1 MQSSVD
7 YELTS
12 QSKVEFQNEKQLIIP
27 TSHKLIVGDARR
39 VSMESIGNVHLVVT
53 SPPYWTIRDYG
64 IPGQIGFNQDLAEY
78 IDSLLSVWRKC
89 YDALCPGCRMIIDI
103 GDQYLRATKHKAYQI
118 IPLHSYV
125 INSIMNDKRMR
136 MDFLGTIIWRKIS
149 TTKTSGGANV
159 MGSYPYP
166 RNVYPCFENE
176 FIAIFR
182 KEGTPPRPERPF
194 RDASKLSLAE
204 WREFTQG
211 VWTFPGTKAGENPS
225 AFPETLPNRLIRM
238 FSFPGETVLDP
249 FVGSGTTMRAAAS
262 LGRNSIGIELGFATR
277 SGKPFEK
284 VIEENVL
291 TAELETYS
299 GQPRIS
305 VLRV

>member
-1 MQSSVD
+1 MQSNVHHE
-7 YELTS
+7 YLPHN
-12 QSKVEFQNEKQLIIP
+12 KVESKNETQLTTS

-39 VSMESIGNVHLVVT
+39 IGKEFIGNVHLVVT

-64 IPGQIGFNQDLAEY
+64 IPGQIGFNQNLKEY

-89 YDALCPGCRMIIDI
+89 YNVLYPGCRMIIDI
-103 GDQYLRATKHKAYQI
+103 GDQYLRASKNKPYQI

-125 INSIMNDKRMR
+125 INSIMNDKHMH

-149 TTKTSGGANV
+149 TTRTSGGANV

-182 KEGTPPRPERPF
+182 KEGATPKPEE
-194 RDASKLSLAE
+194 SLKETGKMTLAE

-211 VWTFPGTKAGENPS
+211 VWTFPGTKASENPS
-225 AFPETLPNRLIRM
+225 AFPETLPKRLIKM

-262 LGRNSIGIELGFATR
+262 LGRNSVGIEIGFITR
-277 SGKPFEK
+277 SGKPFET
-284 VIEENVL
+284 VIEENIL
-291 TAELETYS
+291 NTEREPYS
-299 GQPRIS
+299 GQPSVS